1 MRNKLLLAL
10 FLAFFFIPTIGFPQ
24 NISDYLILQDI
35 GQYKLDRPE
44 KVFAGE
50 PPIGG
55 PRQYDSA
62 GIIAATGH
70 FADHPDKTYEVMYIG
85 GNGLPSPT
93 VQVTKHAG
101 SDSDKWLLHEVE
113 TGFRFGDYEE
123 DMRPSRFRNINGN
136 NVFYT
141 KLGGGTY
148 WWISNN
154 IVVAINYTDL
164 YQQKPEPLEVVKTY
178 LAKFP
183 STVPAMTIDQAH
195 NEKWIKDEMDRR
207 LWLCDKWFM
216 ALQLGKAKLDKVLRE
231 SVDYMNIFL
240 GYREKYYGVS
250 ARKEKG
256 VLWEYLQ
263 AKNGTA
269 IKNKLAEYKSWWEAN
284 KDKLINL

>member
-1 MRNKLLLAL
+1 MRKIMLLLVL
-10 FLAFFFIPTIGFPQ
+10 SLMVNPTIT
-24 NISDYLILQDI
+24 NATVTDYLILGDI
-35 GQYKLDRPE
+35 GSYKLFTGIQGR
-44 KVFAGE
+44 VFSG
-50 PPIGG
+50 PPSKYS
-55 PRQYDSA
+55 QT
-62 GIIAATGH
+62 ATGGILDAAGH
-70 FADHPDKTYEVMYIG
+70 FSEGDTSYEASYTELG
-85 GNGLPSPT
+85 GRWPF
-93 VQVTKHAG
+93 VKVEVTQHTG